1 MAESGLKWYER
12 SGNSA
17 DVVCSTRVRLA
28 RNLRRQP
35 FPARA
40 SLEQKAQVAQ
50 LAKSALL
57 DGNSVLSREFRFLPM
72 EDLSPE
78 EALSLAERRLVS
90 PEFVSDRQGKA
101 VLASEDES
109 LSIMLNEED
118 HLRIQVLREGL
129 ALEEAAE
136 TADRVD
142 TLLGES
148 LDFAFDPEFGYLTQ
162 CPTNLGTG
170 MRASVALHLPALT
183 EAGSMARIAANLSKL
198 GLTLRGAFGEGSK
211 AVGEVY
217 QLSNQIT
224 LGLSESQAIENL
236 SSIAGQLMEEERRL
250 RQEMKENPAWQ
261 DKAARAAGTLKTA
274 RLLSGSEAME
284 LLSLARAGVSVG
296 LLAGVELGEFNRLN
310 MRVQPATLMVEAGR
324 RLEEGERDQLRA
336 KLVREA
342 LVPLRVD

>member
-28 RNLRRQP
+28 RNLRRHP

-148 LDFAFDPEFGYLTQ
+148 LDFAFDPELGYLTQ

-170 MRASVALHLPALT
+170 MRASEAWPRPALT
-183 EAGSMARIAANLSKL
+183 ASGSMSLL
-198 GLTLRGAFGEGSK
+198 G
-211 AVGEVY
+211 
-217 QLSNQIT
+217 
-224 LGLSESQAIENL
+224 
-236 SSIAGQLMEEERRL
+236 
-250 RQEMKENPAWQ
+250 
-261 DKAARAAGTLKTA
+261 
-274 RLLSGSEAME
+274 
-284 LLSLARAGVSVG
+284 
-296 LLAGVELGEFNRLN
+296 
-310 MRVQPATLMVEAGR
+310 
-324 RLEEGERDQLRA
+324 A
-336 KLVREA
+336 K
-342 LVPLRVD
+342 PP